1 MRHKITIFLIL
12 LLQVSFLICYPQSSK
27 THNLKYLSPSEKS
40 KCLIQ
45 TDSVHNVNYFINPDY
60 LPQFPGGQGELEQF
74 IFTNAKFD
82 FNVDA
87 FGRIVFEFIVDENG
101 TVNQIKILK
110 GVIDLFDNELIRV
123 LKMMPNW
130 KPGMCDKKNVP
141 VKMKFSIKIELK

>member
-1 MRHKITIFLIL
+1 M
-12 LLQVSFLICYPQSSK
+12 
-27 THNLKYLSPSEKS
+27 SPSEKS

-45 TDSVHNVNYFINPDY
+45 TDSGNNVNYIINPDY
-60 LPQFPGGQGELEQF
+60 LPQFPGGQGEMEKF
-74 IFTNAKFD
+74 IFANAKFD

-101 TVNQIKILK
+101 KINQIKILR
-110 GVIDLFDNELIRV
+110 GVVDLFDNELIHV

-130 KPGMCDKKNVP
+130 KPGVCNKKKVS